1 MKLLRT
7 FLFAIL
13 FLVGV
18 FLASANTASI
28 ELVYLPRLP
37 FGPYPEGASV
47 HLPIFLVVL
56 AAVLLGVIVTGL
68 GVFAEQ
74 LRLRLGMRSQRR
86 EAERLA
92 GELEQQTED
101 MRNLR
106 AELAEAREE
115 ARRLREE
122 GTLRQQ
128 HDAPPVAPEP
138 LPDSDSV
145 LGAAMV
151 SDDD

>member
-56 AAVLLGVIVTGL
+56 AAVLL